1 MRVTF
6 HAAQRFVERV
16 LKMHSFSGEEISR
29 AKKYL
34 EMLTKDIVPNS
45 YAKRF
50 VLPGFE
56 NYSCV
61 CSENTIITV
70 IPKDKKVMK
79 PRNRKFQYLSLE
91 DYAA

>member
-29 AKKYL
+29 AKRYL

-61 CSENTIITV
+61 CNENTIITV

-79 PRNRKFQYLSLE
+79 PNNKKFQYLSLE